1 MSGIGTGYP
10 QELTMDGRAIT
21 EYIKAKYVEGRWL
34 SAEDR
39 ASFGL
44 APQ

>member
-1 MSGIGTGYP
+1 VSGIRTGHS
-10 QELTMDGRAIT
+10 QKLTLGGRAIT
-21 EYIKAKYVEGRWL
+21 EYIKAKYVEGKWL
-34 SAEDR
+34 SAEHR